1 MFEFYNYLIKE
12 EPLGSWLALVIF
24 SYFMLQLSVVFR
36 VILSRRPI
44 GESLAWIM
52 IVFILPVLG
61 LVIYLLIGELKV
73 GNRRARRIAQAL
85 EPARRRLEQFKRP
98 NLSINWHEL
107 GYDYQQFAEC
117 GQRLLGPPALPGNQ
131 IELLDQWEV
140 IFDRMIADIDQAT
153 EHCDFEF
160 YIWRNEGRV
169 EEVVQ
174 AIERCLQRG
183 VTCRILVDAQGSRQ
197 FVRSPVAQRLR
208 QAGAQIQAALPS
220 ALWKLP
226 FVRFDLRR
234 HVKLVLIDDR
244 IAYTGS
250 LNMVDPRFFKQG
262 SGVGQWID
270 AMVRV
275 RGPVVEA
282 LAISFQAAWYVE
294 RNMSTAEL
302 PDMTEGSDLTKWGN
316 SVVQI
321 LPSGPVESMKGI
333 NHLLISAI
341 YLARYHITIT
351 SPYFVPNEPLQ
362 MALVSAAKRGVKVTV
377 IVPEKVDS
385 WLVRLASAPLK
396 GELFAAGINIANFSG
411 GLLHTKSVV
420 VDDHL
425 VLFGSLNL
433 DPRSFNLNFEMT
445 LAIFD
450 REVAAEFRRLH
461 QTYLVQSSLMDY
473 HAWSQ
478 RSIFYRLIEGIAR
491 LFGPLL

>member
-1 MFEFYNYLIKE
+1 V
-12 EPLGSWLALVIF
+12 VI
-24 SYFMLQLSVVFR
+24 R
-36 VILSRRPI
+36 VIVSRRPV

-52 IVFILPVLG
+52 IVFVLPLFG
-61 LVIYLLIGELKV
+61 LMAYLLVGELKI
-73 GNRRARRIAQAL
+73 GKRRKRKIAQAL
-85 EPARRRLEQFKRP
+85 EPVRRRLEQFNRP
-98 NLSINWHEL
+98 HLSVNWHEL
-107 GYDYQQFAEC
+107 GYEYQQFAEC
-117 GQRLLGPPALPGNQ
+117 GKRFLGTPALPGNQ
-131 IELLDQWEV
+131 IELIDQWQD
-140 IFDRMIADIDQAT
+140 IFDRLIADIDQAT

-160 YIWRNEGRV
+160 YIWQSAGRV
-169 EEVVQ
+169 AGVVE

-183 VTCRILVDAQGSRQ
+183 VSCRILVDAQGSRK
-197 FVRSPVAQRLR
+197 FLRSDVAQRLM
-208 QAGAQIQAALPS
+208 QLGAQIQAAMPS

-250 LNMVDPRFFKQG
+250 LNMVDPRFFKQR
-262 SGVGQWID
+262 SGVGQWVD

-275 RGPVVEA
+275 KGPVVEA

-294 RNMSTAEL
+294 RNLSTAEL
-302 PDMTEGSDLTKWGN
+302 PDMTLGSDLTKWGN
-316 SVVQI
+316 SVVQM
-321 LPSGPVESMKGI
+321 LPSGPVEPLKGI
-333 NHLLISAI
+333 DHLLVSAI
-341 YLARYHITIT
+341 YLAKHQITIT

-362 MALVSAAKRGVKVTV
+362 MALVSAAKRGVKVTI

-385 WLVRLASAPLK
+385 WLVRLASMPLK
-396 GELFAAGINIANFSG
+396 GELFAAGINIAYFTG

-420 VDDHL
+420 VDDQL

-450 REVAAEFRRLH
+450 VEVANVFQQLH
-461 QTYLVQSSLMDY
+461 ENYLIQSNLMDY
-473 HAWSQ
+473 HGWAQ
-478 RSIFYRLIEGIAR
+478 RSIFYRVIEGVAR